1 MARTAFRY
9 RRMRR
14 ASPLAALM
22 TAALLVVCGGFSEA
36 HADSPGCSVSSHCR
50 AVLKAGNT
58 DSTLYAGSYGT
69 WNRAA
74 MVSGCSASAPYR
86 FVLSTHWFWPPA
98 NNGMGW
104 VEAGH
109 SAGYS
114 EDRTTCDYRAY
125 TAWQKQD
132 GTGYSERTI
141 ADLNHND
148 DVTDEFQISKSGT
161 TNKFYVYF
169 NGTRVTTADVQF
181 WNSRRIQ
188 IGGEVATS
196 VGSTHEFN
204 MVGEA
209 ITQASNFVNLPT
221 PQVTLVEDP
230 PLYGDRPANSRWDW
244 RIRP

>member
-1 MARTAFRY
+1 MWTAFGFRSAPGL
-9 RRMRR
+9 RSLVVMV
-14 ASPLAALM
+14 
-22 TAALLVVCGGFSEA
+22 AALLIIVWGGFSPA
-36 HADSPGCSVSSHCR
+36 SADSPGCSVNSHCYS
-50 AVLKAGNT
+50 VLKAGNA

-74 MVSGCSASAPYR
+74 MVSGCSSSTPYR

-98 NNGMGW
+98 NNGSGW

-114 EDRTTCDYRAY
+114 ADRTTCDYRAY
-125 TAWQKQD
+125 TAWQKLD
-132 GTGYSERTI
+132 GSGYTERTI

-161 TNKFYVYF
+161 TDKFYVYF

-188 IGGEVATS
+188 MGGEVATS

-204 MVGEA
+204 MIGEA
-209 ITQASNFVNLPT
+209 ITQASNYVNLPT

-230 PLYGDRPANSRWDW
+230 PLYGNRPANSRWDW